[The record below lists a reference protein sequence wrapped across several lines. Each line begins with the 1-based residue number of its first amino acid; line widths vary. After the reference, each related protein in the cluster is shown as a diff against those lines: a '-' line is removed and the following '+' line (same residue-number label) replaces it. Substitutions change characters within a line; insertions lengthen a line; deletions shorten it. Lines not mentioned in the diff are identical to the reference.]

1 MAIELDTVNDGDF
14 GRSSSKPRSNRGL
27 RGSFNASFGAQLRRK
42 SLHIPHP
49 RRCTGNFD
57 RLSNYRFLPLINPA
71 PCPVP
76 RSTEHTSELHSL
88 MRTSSAASCL
98 YTKKSTHTHPLVQQ

>member
-1 MAIELDTVNDGDF
+1 MAIELDTVNDVDF

-57 RLSNYRFLPLINPA
+57 RLSNYRFLPLIHPA

-76 RSTEHTSELHSL
+76 MRSEEHTSELQSL
-88 MRTSSAASCL
+88 MRDSYAVSCL
-98 YTKKSTHTHPLVQQ
+98 KKQTTHT

>member
-1 MAIELDTVNDGDF
+1 M
-14 GRSSSKPRSNRGL
+14 

-76 RSTEHTSELHSL
+76 MPVREAPFSL
-88 MRTSSAASCL
+88 SRYDARRL
-98 YTKKSTHTHPLVQQ
+98 